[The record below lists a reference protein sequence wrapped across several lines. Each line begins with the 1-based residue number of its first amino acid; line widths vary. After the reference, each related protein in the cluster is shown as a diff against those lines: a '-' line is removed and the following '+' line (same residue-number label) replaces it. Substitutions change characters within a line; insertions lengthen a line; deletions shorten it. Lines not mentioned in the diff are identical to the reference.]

1 MLLAVANKGLGKQD
15 CNAWQEINLS
25 FLDNEENKIY
35 PNILQKQYYQYR
47 FHIYNK
53 PQPVATETDDWAAC
67 LHFSE
72 QLLRWNQALIVIHV
86 VVLRLGLMI
95 PAGLI

>member
-35 PNILQKQYYQYR
+35 PNILQKQYYQ
-47 FHIYNK
+47 
-53 PQPVATETDDWAAC
+53 A
-67 LHFSE
+67 FSY
-72 QLLRWNQALIVIHV
+72 I
-86 VVLRLGLMI
+86 
-95 PAGLI
+95 